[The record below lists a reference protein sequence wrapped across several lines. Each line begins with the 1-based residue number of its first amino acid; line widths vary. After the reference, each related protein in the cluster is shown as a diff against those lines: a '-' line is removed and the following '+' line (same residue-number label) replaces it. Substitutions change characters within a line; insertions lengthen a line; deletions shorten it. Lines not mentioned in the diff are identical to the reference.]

1 MKWIKRLLWAIA
13 VFVVVLIAAAVVLVV
28 AVDPNDYKELIVKQV
43 DQATGRQLDLEGD
56 LKLSLFPW
64 LGLRLGSAQL
74 SNAQGFGDAPF
85 ARIEEAQLRVA
96 ILPLFKGEVRA
107 DTLRLHGLRLNL
119 SKNAQGVTNWDD
131 LLSRQQAEPPPAES
145 EAGQAN
151 IPSALAIGGIE
162 IKDAALRW
170 QDAQSGTELMVSPF
184 NLYTDAISLGEPFD
198 LQMDLYFK
206 NKAPAMG
213 VKLDLDGSITLDP
226 ANQRYRIKG
235 LTTTVEAQGESLPGK
250 ELTANLQTDID
261 ADLQAQTLRVAP
273 LSLEAL
279 TLKLSAKL
287 DVSQLLGNPKVIGQ
301 LKSEPFSPQEVL
313 TALDQALPPSADP
326 NVLDRASLD
335 LGFSATSTQA
345 ELTRLAILLDDTQL
359 TGSGKVKS
367 FEKPEIS
374 FSLAVN
380 QLDVDRYLPPA
391 PQTPAQPANPP
402 PSQPTDDR
410 LPLPLEPLR
419 ALNVK
424 GDLTVTKLK
433 AANLRL
439 ADLKASLT
447 AKNGL
452 LELKPVT
459 TSLYKGQINTAVKLD
474 ARKNTPAFGFTAQ
487 LKNVAIGDLMYD
499 LQKKAAYL
507 AGTGNVAFD
516 LNTRGDR
523 ISTLKK
529 QLNGKA
535 NLAVTK
541 GALRDPELASKVER
555 VVAYLKGRN
564 PAPTGQ
570 EILFDSLQGSVVIT
584 NGVARNNDLA
594 LVTSLILAKGKG
606 DVDVGKDTIDYELG
620 VALAGS
626 GQPDKKRLFVPITV
640 KGPFTDLKY
649 GLDLGKVAKQQFKEK
664 ADKEKQKLE
673 EKLDR
678 KIEKGKED
686 LQKKLE
692 KQLQDKFK
700 LF

>member
-1 MKWIKRLLWAIA
+1 MKWVKRLLWAIA

-56 LKLSLFPW
+56 IKLSFFPW
-64 LGLRLGSAQL
+64 LGLRVGSTQL

-85 ARIEEAQLRVA
+85 ARIDEAQLRVA

-131 LLSRQQAEPPPAES
+131 LLSRQQAPPPAES

-226 ANQRYRIKG
+226 ANQRYQIKG

-250 ELTANLQTDID
+250 ELATNFKTDID

-279 TLKLSAKL
+279 TLKLSGKL
-287 DVSQLLGNPKVIGQ
+287 EISQLLGNPKVIGQ

-313 TALDQALPPSADP
+313 SALDQALPPSADP
-326 NVLDRASLD
+326 NVLERASLD
-335 LGFSATSTQA
+335 LGFGATSTQA

-367 FEKPEIS
+367 FEEPEIN

-391 PQTPAQPANPP
+391 PQTSEQPANPP

-410 LPLPLEPLR
+410 LPVPLEPLR
-419 ALNVK
+419 GLNVK

-439 ADLKASLT
+439 ADLKASVT

-452 LELKPVT
+452 LELRPVT
-459 TSLYKGQINTAVKLD
+459 TSLYKGQVSTVVKLD
-474 ARKNTPAFGFTAQ
+474 ARTDTPAFGFNAQ

-523 ISTLKK
+523 ISSLKK

-564 PAPTGQ
+564 PAPSGQ
-570 EILFDSLQGSVVIT
+570 EILFDSLQGSAVIT

>member
-1 MKWIKRLLWAIA
+1 MKWVKRLLWAVA
-13 VFVVVLIAAAVVLVV
+13 AFVVVLIAAAVVLVV
-28 AVDPNDYKELIVKQV
+28 TVDPNDYKDLIVKQV

-56 LKLSLFPW
+56 IKLSLFPW
-64 LGLRLGSAQL
+64 LGLRVGSTQL

-85 ARIEEAQLRVA
+85 AHIEEAQLRVA

-119 SKNAQGVTNWDD
+119 SKNARGVTNWDD
-131 LLSRQQAEPPPAES
+131 LLSRQNTEPPPAET
-145 EAGQAN
+145 EVGQAN

-162 IKDAALRW
+162 IKDAALHW
-170 QDAQSGTELMVSPF
+170 QDAQSGTELMISPF

-206 NKAPAMG
+206 NKSPAIG
-213 VKLDLDGSITLDP
+213 VKLNMDGSITLDV
-226 ANQRYRIKG
+226 AKQLYQIKA
-235 LTTTVEAQGESLPGK
+235 LTTTVEAQGDSLPGK
-250 ELTANLQTDID
+250 QLTANLQTEID

-273 LSLEAL
+273 LTLEAL
-279 TLKLSAKL
+279 SLKLQGEL
-287 DVSQLLGNPKVIGQ
+287 EVSQLLGDPKVSGQ
-301 LKSEPFSPQEVL
+301 LRSEPFSPREVL
-313 TALDQALPPSADP
+313 TRLGQELPPTADP
-326 NVLDRASLD
+326 KVLERVSLD
-335 LGFSATSTQA
+335 LGFSASPTQA

-367 FEKPEIS
+367 FEKPEIN
-374 FSLAVN
+374 FSLAIN
-380 QLDVDRYLPPA
+380 QIDVDRYLPPA
-391 PQTPAQPANPP
+391 PQTPEQPANPP

-410 LPLPLEPLR
+410 LPLPLELLR

-424 GDLTVTKLK
+424 GDLGVTKLK

-459 TSLYKGQINTAVKLD
+459 TSLYKGQVNTAVKVD
-474 ARKNTPAFGFTAQ
+474 ARKDTPAFGINTQ
-487 LKNVAIGDLMYD
+487 LKNVAIGELMHD
-499 LQKKAAYL
+499 LQKKVAYL

-523 ISTLKK
+523 ISSLKK

-535 NLAVTK
+535 NLAVTQ
-541 GALRDPELASKVER
+541 GALRDPKLASTVER
-555 VVAYLKGRN
+555 VVAYLKGRK
-564 PAPTGQ
+564 PAPSGK
-570 EILFDSLQGSVVIT
+570 EIIFDSLKGSAVIT

-606 DVDVGKDTIDYELG
+606 DVDVGKDSIDYELG

-626 GQPDKKRLFVPITV
+626 GQPDKKRIFVPITV

-673 EKLDR
+673 EKLER
-678 KIEKGKED
+678 KIDKQKED

-692 KQLQDKFK
+692 KQLQDKLK